1 MTRALSTRKV
11 TEALPGIAMFAP
23 YLVLLVAFGV
33 IPIVLTLATSVK
45 PSAANPAGGLA
56 NFAVVFQDFRFG
68 PAVLNVAMFL
78 IVFVPAMVILVAVMA
93 LLLDSISSRWT
104 VPLRAAFLVPAS
116 ISGSVSILVW
126 YFMLEPNFS
135 PYRDALHALGITSG
149 TQIWARGNLVWIF
162 AAMAF
167 ATGAGNWIVVQYGS
181 LQSIPEEVVEAARI
195 DGANGIQIGLRIK
208 LPMIRRYLVYMA
220 ILSFAAGLQVF
231 VEPYLISST
240 VYPGLADN
248 WSLNQLSYTFA
259 FASAD
264 LGSAA
269 ALSLVLLVV
278 CIVAA
283 IFAVFKTDFFDD
295 GVRTR

>member
-1 MTRALSTRKV
+1 
-11 TEALPGIAMFAP
+11 MFAP
-23 YLVLLVAFGV
+23 YLVLLVAFG
-33 IPIVLTLATSVK
+33 ILPIILTIATSVK
-45 PSAANPAGGLA
+45 PSAANPAGGLG

-68 PAVLNVAMFL
+68 PAVLNVTMFL

-93 LLLDSISSRWT
+93 LLLDSISARWT

-149 TQIWARGNLVWIF
+149 TQIWERGNLVWIF

>member
-1 MTRALSTRKV
+1 MTRALSIRRTAD
-11 TEALPGIAMFAP
+11 ALPGIAMFAP
-23 YLVLLVAFGV
+23 YLVLLVAFG
-33 IPIVLTLATSVK
+33 ILPIILTIATSVK
-45 PSAANPAGGLA
+45 PSAANPAGGLG

-68 PAVLNVAMFL
+68 PAVLNVTMFL

-93 LLLDSISSRWT
+93 LLLDSISARWT

-149 TQIWARGNLVWIF
+149 TQIWERGNLVWIF